1 MNFKYKCQIIKVLSI
16 GYTTILFFIFGYF
29 FGYILDQSCL
39 RLFGNNYIHKST
51 YLLIFEVLVQVVILG
66 IMMHI
71 GRCIIMAIP
80 FPLNGIYGFK
90 YLQLNELISGTFL
103 SVFIMLFQYNM
114 QDKILYIN
122 KRVNNIKDNVEKDVE
137 KDVKI

>member
-1 MNFKYKCQIIKVLSI
+1 
-16 GYTTILFFIFGYF
+16 
-29 FGYILDQSCL
+29 
-39 RLFGNNYIHKST
+39 
-51 YLLIFEVLVQVVILG
+51 
-66 IMMHI
+66 
-71 GRCIIMAIP
+71 MAIP